1 MLIFEKY
8 AYSFM
13 KVTRKKVLKT
23 LGLGMVSLT
32 AAGRTPRDFT
42 QFREEFL
49 GAWKSSEKYTLE
61 LFGQMPEKLMDWK
74 YTPESF
80 SWRTQF
86 VHCIIFNSA
95 QLATRLDIKDPYEE
109 VTMKGG
115 YWSKLSKEKLE
126 KELKGFYEWVRK
138 VAGEIPGEKLS
149 EMTSFGSEDI
159 PLWRLFYALENHII
173 HHRGQAVCYLRLNGI
188 TPIGFVGW

>member
-1 MLIFEKY
+1 MQI
-8 AYSFM
+8 
-13 KVTRKKVLKT
+13 TRKKALST
-23 LGLGMVSLT
+23 LGLGLASMAAT
-32 AAGRTPRDFT
+32 ARTPRDHRE
-42 QFREEFL
+42 FREEFL
-49 GAWKSSEKYTLE
+49 SAWKSSEKYTLE
-61 LFGQMPEKLMDWK
+61 LFNQMPEKLMDWK

-95 QLATRLDIKDPYEE
+95 QLAMRLAIKDPYEA

-115 YWSKLSKEKLE
+115 YWSKLSKAKLE
-126 KELKGFYEWVRK
+126 KELLGFYEWVRK
-138 VAGEIPGEKLS
+138 VAKETPLEQLS
-149 EMTSFGSEDI
+149 ELTSFGSEDI

-188 TPIGFVGW
+188 TPIGYVGW

>member
-1 MLIFEKY
+1 
-8 AYSFM
+8 M
-13 KVTRKKVLKT
+13 KITRKNVLKSI
-23 LGLGMVSLT
+23 GLSLIGSPVL
-32 AAGRTPRDFT
+32 AGNTSENQR
-42 QFREEFL
+42 FREEFL
-49 GAWKSSEKYTLE
+49 TAWKSSEKYTLE
-61 LFGQMPEKLMDWK
+61 LYGQMPERLMNWK

-95 QLATRLDIKDPYEE
+95 QLALRLGIEDPYEA

-115 YWSKLSKEKLE
+115 YWSKLSKQQLGEQLQ
-126 KELKGFYEWVRK
+126 GFYEWVRK
-138 VAGEIPGEKLS
+138 VVRETPDEKLP

>member
-1 MLIFEKY
+1 
-8 AYSFM
+8 M
-13 KVTRKKVLKT
+13 KITRKKVLKT
-23 LGLGMVSLT
+23 LGLGMVSLA
-32 AAGRTPRDFT
+32 AAGRTPRDFVL
-42 QFREEFL
+42 FREEFL
-49 GAWKSSEKYTLE
+49 TAWKSSEKYTLE
-61 LFGQMPEKLMDWK
+61 LYGQMPEKLMDWK

-95 QLATRLDIKDPYEE
+95 QLAMRLGIEDPYEA

-115 YWSKLSKEKLE
+115 YWSKLSKAKLE

-138 VAGEIPGEKLS
+138 VVSDTPGEKLS

>member
-1 MLIFEKY
+1 MQI
-8 AYSFM
+8 
-13 KVTRKKVLKT
+13 TRKKALKT
-23 LGLGMVSLT
+23 LGLGLVSMS
-32 AAGRTPRDFT
+32 AAGQVSKDFDP
-42 QFREEFL
+42 FREEFL
-49 GAWKSSEKYTLE
+49 TAWKSSEKYTLE
-61 LFGQMPEKLMDWK
+61 LYGQMPEKLMDWK

-95 QLATRLDIKDPYEE
+95 QLATRLGIKDPYEA

-115 YWSKLSKEKLE
+115 YWSKLSKAKLE
-126 KELKGFYEWVRK
+126 KELQGFYEWVRK
-138 VAGEIPGEKLS
+138 VVKETPAEKLA